1 MKAFFV
7 KEYVKDERFKAL
19 VENVLNAKNPDDL
32 LFCINELDFFVC
44 EKTGIERIKVVFAD
58 IKDKGVFEFDDYL
71 RVNEKFRSC
80 DDNLSLIEVYFHEK
94 RHQFQYTCYLKNDYL
109 LGINMIDEIKRY
121 LDMNDL
127 SIITKRSVF
136 GGIYGY
142 YGRLVEQDAY
152 LYAYEQMIE
161 LLNSCVVF
169 YGEKENDLL
178 VKKYKKD
185 IESFTD
191 SELLHWIEEHK
202 RRFEIRKEVEL
213 ILLKEIRNMINRG
226 VLDKDIK
233 KIIFSEQVFNCLDK
247 GEREKLFNIISYA
260 EFKDM
265 KKSEEYLE
273 KLIKK
278 RIKEFIK
285 QKKSR

>member
-1 MKAFFV
+1 
-7 KEYVKDERFKAL
+7 
-19 VENVLNAKNPDDL
+19 
-32 LFCINELDFFVC
+32 
-44 EKTGIERIKVVFAD
+44 
-58 IKDKGVFEFDDYL
+58 
-71 RVNEKFRSC
+71 
-80 DDNLSLIEVYFHEK
+80 
-94 RHQFQYTCYLKNDYL
+94 
-109 LGINMIDEIKRY
+109 
-121 LDMNDL
+121 
-127 SIITKRSVF
+127 
-136 GGIYGY
+136 
-142 YGRLVEQDAY
+142 
-152 LYAYEQMIE
+152 MIE